1 MLRRTKRYEYSLKH
15 NTDEFNELIKKL
27 KCLLEETDKTINE
40 INKFKIKAEI
50 IKRSDWD
57 EHSRFYK
64 DSNKT

>member
-50 IKRSDWD
+50 IKGD
-57 EHSRFYK
+57 EQSPPRK
-64 DSNKT
+64 LT

>member
-1 MLRRTKRYEYSLKH
+1 MLKRTKRYKYSLKH

-50 IKRSDWD
+50 IKGD
-57 EHSRFYK
+57 E
-64 DSNKT
+64 